1 MLFKSFVDSKVI
13 NKKELIMFNFERT
26 ILFSFVLAASVLSGA
41 SIASG
46 QLRLP
51 RPSPKATVMQTIGV
65 TDVTIVYSRPAVKGR
80 KIWGD
85 WPVEVAGEATLDNQN
100 TRPAG
105 APIVPYG
112 HIWRTGANEATQ
124 FTVTDDVLINGQP
137 LPAGS
142 YSLHSIPGKDEWTII
157 FNSVADQGGSFDYD
171 AKKDALRV
179 KTKPEVSDHPHEWLD
194 ISLDPVKDNSVV
206 AKVNWERISVPF
218 TIEVKDVA
226 AVAIAKARAVVTAAR
241 PDDWSTPFQAAN
253 YAKANKAL
261 DDAAKWYEQ
270 ALKAIDEQIKTKPT
284 FLNLTRRGN
293 TLLNAG
299 RTQEGIAA
307 LEKALEA
314 GKAEKAN
321 TAALEKR
328 IADLK
333 VPKT

>member
-1 MLFKSFVDSKVI
+1 MFKTKRAF
-13 NKKELIMFNFERT
+13 
-26 ILFSFVLAASVLSGA
+26 LFSFGLILFLLSA
-41 SIASG
+41 VSITSA

-51 RPSPKATVMQTIGV
+51 RPSQKATVTQTVGV
-65 TDVTIVYSRPAVKGR
+65 TDVTVVYSRPAVKGR

-85 WPVEVAGEATLDNQN
+85 WPVQVAGEATLDDQN

-137 LPAGS
+137 LPAGT

-157 FNSVADQGGSFDYD
+157 FNTVSQQGGSFEYD

-179 KTKPEVSDHPHEWLD
+179 KTKPEVSEHPHEYLEF
-194 ISLDPVKDNSVV
+194 SLDPVKDN
-206 AKVNWERISVPF
+206 AILARVNWEKLSVPF
-218 TIEVKDVA
+218 TIEVKDMPAVVVNRARTVVA
-226 AVAIAKARAVVTAAR
+226 AAK
-241 PDDWSTPFQAAN
+241 PDDWQTPFQAAN
-253 YAKANKAL
+253 YAKANKANE
-261 DDAAKWYEQ
+261 DAAKWYDQ

-284 FLNLTRRGN
+284 YQNMVRRAN

-307 LEKALEA
+307 AEKAVET
-314 GKAEKAN
+314 GKAEKVD
-321 TAALEKR
+321 TSALEKR
-328 IADLK
+328 IATLK
-333 VPKT
+333 AAPKT

>member
-1 MLFKSFVDSKVI
+1 MSK
-13 NKKELIMFNFERT
+13 FQRRFFCT
-26 ILFSFVLAASVLSGA
+26 FGLAIVFLSSVSVTVA
-41 SIASG
+41 

-51 RPSPKATVMQTIGV
+51 RPSPKSTVMQTVGV

-85 WPVEVAGEATLDNQN
+85 WPTEVAGEATLDNQN

-157 FNSVADQGGSFDYD
+157 FNTVADQGGSFDYD

-179 KTKPEVSDHPHEWLD
+179 KTKPEVSEHPHEWLEF
-194 ISLDPVKDNSVV
+194 SLDPLKENSLVARVKWE
-206 AKVNWERISVPF
+206 KVSVPF

-226 AVAIAKARAVVTAAR
+226 ATTIAKARAVVTAAK

-253 YAKANKAL
+253 YAKANKAP

-270 ALKAIDEQIKTKPT
+270 ALRAIDEQIKTKPT

-333 VPKT
+333 APKT

>member
-1 MLFKSFVDSKVI
+1 MLYLERRTFFSLALVI
-13 NKKELIMFNFERT
+13 IF
-26 ILFSFVLAASVLSGA
+26 AASVVGVSA
-41 SIASG
+41 

-51 RPSPKATVMQTIGV
+51 RASPKASVTQTIGV

-137 LPAGS
+137 LAAGT
-142 YSLHSIPGKDEWTII
+142 YSLHTIPGKDDWTII
-157 FNSVADQGGSFDYD
+157 FNTVAQQGGSFEYD

-179 KTKPEVSDHPHEWLD
+179 KTKPAMSDHLHEWLD
-194 ISLDPVKDNSVV
+194 ISLDPAKDNSMV
-206 AKVNWERISVPF
+206 ATIKWEKVSVPF

-226 AVAIAKARAVVTAAR
+226 AVTVAKARGVVAAAKA
-241 PDDWSTPFQAAN
+241 DDWATPFQAAN
-253 YAKANKAL
+253 YAKANKAA

-270 ALKAIDEQIKTKPT
+270 ALRAIDEQIKTKPS
-284 FLNLTRRGN
+284 FQNLARRAN

-307 LEKALEA
+307 AEKAVEA
-314 GKAEKAN
+314 GKAEKAD
-321 TAALEKR
+321 TSGLEKR

-333 VPKT
+333 AGKT